1 MPMVP
6 PRSLPNRVLL
16 AFAVPALV
24 ALMLAV
30 DHYVDLTGQLALGVL
45 AFAILA
51 AVCTRLDPRLR
62 LQAAL
67 IVVVASC
74 GEVLASLVWGLYT
87 YRLENVPLFVPPGH
101 ALVYLGGLAVAQV
114 FIGRERLLVGLAVA
128 LVSVWAVA
136 GVLVLPRQDLSGAA
150 AAVLLVL
157 VLLRRSQAHLFAG
170 VFIVVAFLELYGTA
184 IGTWAWAE
192 QVPSLGL
199 PQGNPP
205 SGAAVG
211 YVVMEATAVRAACR
225 LRAIQWPRRERG
237 AERDDAPGDA
247 VRGAAGRRAA
257 FRVA

>member
-1 MPMVP
+1 MPV
-6 PRSLPNRVLL
+6 RHRIGLVVTALG
-16 AFAVPALV
+16 VPALIAV
-24 ALMLAV
+24 MLAV
-30 DHYVDLTGQLALGVL
+30 DHYVDLRGQIALGVL

-51 AVCTRLDPRLR
+51 AVCTRLDPHLR

-67 IVVVASC
+67 IVVVATC

-101 ALVYLGGLAVAQV
+101 ALVYLGGLAVAHASA
-114 FIGRERLLVGLAVA
+114 GGERFLVGLAVA
-128 LVSVWAVA
+128 LVAVWAVA

-157 VLLRRSQAHLFAG
+157 VLLRRSRAHLFAG
-170 VFIVVAFLELYGTA
+170 VFLVVASLELYGTA
-184 IGTWAWAE
+184 IGTWAWAKE
-192 QVPSLGL
+192 VPSLGI

-211 YVVMEATAVRAACR
+211 YVVMEATAVRLAFR
-225 LRAIQWPRRERG
+225 LRAVRWRRL
-237 AERDDAPGDA
+237 
-247 VRGAAGRRAA
+247 A